1 MDNKT
6 VFELANRLNEIT
18 VELNGLELREIAL
31 LNEYDEIIYELWR
44 RIPNL
49 KDSPDI
55 QPKKK
60 VRKKDGT

>member
-1 MDNKT
+1 MEHKT

-44 RIPNL
+44 RLPNL
-49 KDSPDI
+49 KDSPDM

-60 VRKKDGT
+60 VRTRDGK